1 MRRRDV
7 LKIAAYATGAM
18 ASNWTQAQPLS
29 GRSPGR
35 APITQGA
42 ASAKIDAHIH
52 LFDTSRP
59 GGVPWPLKT
68 DTALYKPA
76 LPDRYRSLSAP
87 FDIVGAVAIEA
98 SYLPTDNDWLLS
110 VAEKSPIIVGV
121 IGDLIPGAKNYHSEL
136 KRLQANSLFRG
147 IRYGNLW
154 GRDLFV
160 DLDKPGFVEGLR
172 DLEQADLVLEGANPD
187 LRLLRALLNVSEKIA
202 GLRIVVDHLPN
213 AQVPNDQES
222 QQAFWALLHQL
233 GQNERAFVK
242 LSEIPVVENGKLV
255 TSPAFYRDHLDALW
269 EIFGEERV
277 LFGSDWPNSDHV
289 ASLSDTLHI
298 VEEYIAQKSP
308 KAAAMYYRKNSIRVY
323 KWRPRLPEQQ
333 NL

>member
-7 LKIAAYATGAM
+7 LKLAAYATGVM
-18 ASNWTQAQPLS
+18 ASQWTQAQHV
-29 GRSPGR
+29 PGSSTDHS
-35 APITQGA
+35 AIPQGA
-42 ASAKIDAHIH
+42 KSPKIDAHIH

-76 LPDRYRSLSAP
+76 LPDRYRSVSAS
-87 FDIVGAVAIEA
+87 FDIVGAIAIEA
-98 SYLPTDNDWLLS
+98 SYLPTDNDWLLG
-110 VAEKSPIIVGV
+110 VAERSPIIVGV
-121 IGDLIPGAKNYHSEL
+121 IGDLIPGAKTYHSEL
-136 KRLQANSLFRG
+136 ARLQANSLFRG

-160 DLDKPGFVEGLR
+160 DLNKPGFVEGLR

-187 LRLLRALLNVSEKIA
+187 LRLLRALLNVSEKVA

-213 AQVPNDQES
+213 AQVPNDPES
-222 QQAFWALLHQL
+222 QQAFQALLHQL
-233 GQNERAFVK
+233 GQNQSVFVK
-242 LSEIPVVENGKLV
+242 LSEIPVVAHGKLV
-255 TSPAFYRDHLDALW
+255 TSTAFYRDHLDALW
-269 EIFGEERV
+269 EVFGEDRV

-289 ASLSDTLHI
+289 ASFNDTLRI
-298 VEEYIAQKSP
+298 VEGYISQKSP
-308 KAAAMYYRKNSIRVY
+308 QAAAMYYRKNSIRVY
-323 KWRPRLPEQQ
+323 KWRARLPEQK